1 MRVAEGGAA
10 LFYNYS
16 GRVTRPFIVHA
27 SGVHQ
32 RLVTAYNGRSWTDI
46 FVPDQVSKYGG
57 YRGLDD
63 FGILHITAMLCP
75 HTQHHRAVYWR

>member
-1 MRVAEGGAA
+1 VRVAEGGAA

-46 FVPDQVSKYGG
+46 FVPDQVSK
-57 YRGLDD
+57 
-63 FGILHITAMLCP
+63 
-75 HTQHHRAVYWR
+75 

>member
-46 FVPDQVSKYGG
+46 FVPDQVSK
-57 YRGLDD
+57 
-63 FGILHITAMLCP
+63 
-75 HTQHHRAVYWR
+75 